1 MESRPN
7 PGGNPTETRFHKKKV
22 GLEYKLIHLILPAYT
37 FCLYTFAR
45 KVSAGFALG
54 FRQVSAK
61 FPPGFRRISAMFPP
75 GFRQVVPTLLGK
87 RVCYLLLPGLA
98 KSSENKTSVQSGGG
112 WLRCLSLVNRRS
124 CKHDTA
130 SAISCWRQSICP
142 APLSVALTNTCA
154 CQREG
159 GER

>member
-75 GFRQVVPTLLGK
+75 GFRQVSAGFPPGSSQ
-87 RVCYLLLPGLA
+87 CLPGFWQASARL
-98 KSSENKTSVQSGGG
+98 SLHCWENVFAIFCCQVLLKVLKIRHPSKVAGGG
-112 WLRCLSLVNRRS
+112 FGV
-124 CKHDTA
+124 
-130 SAISCWRQSICP
+130 
-142 APLSVALTNTCA
+142 
-154 CQREG
+154 
-159 GER
+159 